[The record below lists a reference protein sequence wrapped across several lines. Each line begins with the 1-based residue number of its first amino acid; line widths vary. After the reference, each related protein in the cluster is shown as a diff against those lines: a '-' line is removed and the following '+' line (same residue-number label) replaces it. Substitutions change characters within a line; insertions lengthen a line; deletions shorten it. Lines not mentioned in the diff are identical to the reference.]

1 MAEEG
6 ATQQRAAKYRTDG
19 TCLICLNRGRRQTFY
34 APPRALS
41 PSTVPALQ
49 PQAGTVLFGH
59 ARRCSKLIVA
69 ARITS
74 AWIAPTLT
82 RGRITLS
89 VVLRGQGMAAT
100 TGYIRLPSEA
110 GDVPPQKTE
119 AAWSRW
125 QTPQRHLLHRAGPPS
140 RTIDP
145 NQRSGFG
152 KAQSARDASYEA
164 SLKLLRLEAASP
176 LPPAASIFG

>member
-89 VVLRGQGMAAT
+89 VVLARPR
-100 TGYIRLPSEA
+100 RLPSEA

-145 NQRSGFG
+145 NQRSGSG

-164 SLKLLRLEAASP
+164 SLKLLRLEAASS

>member
-1 MAEEG
+1 
-6 ATQQRAAKYRTDG
+6 
-19 TCLICLNRGRRQTFY
+19 
-34 APPRALS
+34 
-41 PSTVPALQ
+41 
-49 PQAGTVLFGH
+49 
-59 ARRCSKLIVA
+59 
-69 ARITS
+69 
-74 AWIAPTLT
+74 
-82 RGRITLS
+82 
-89 VVLRGQGMAAT
+89 MAAT

-164 SLKLLRLEAASP
+164 SLKPGAEPLTARTLQASNPLAPVRRDRSGDVVQRFKACRLRQT
-176 LPPAASIFG
+176 